1 MKGLYRAMS
10 SKSLNYIDKNTRILE
25 EYRDKCYVNNVLC
38 QRSSEY
44 YGRLKM
50 LISIP
55 LIVLSSIM
63 TVMNSAE
70 LNSSS
75 LDNNYMRVVKILNI
89 ILNSFTVLL
98 ISFNNTFKITEK
110 HNQFRLLSIKYI
122 KLCHVLEDN
131 LVYSI
136 HHISHQTIFELIVEY
151 DNLNETLEYNFPEHV
166 KRAVKKMYLN
176 KKTLPNILN
185 CETDFVHNTESIQHN
200 SLHKSNVHGNAR
212 PLTKH
217 FKKNHDFEAIVS
229 KNVSYDYGLEND
241 SFSQFNQKLG
251 ALSKDMSEIPDK
263 DSTDI
268 ELTSNNV
275 ESKELHD
282 KKNKEVVY
290 V

>member
-1 MKGLYRAMS
+1 MS
-10 SKSLNYIDKNTRILE
+10 SKSLNYIVKNTRILE

-44 YGRLKM
+44 YSGLKM

-98 ISFNNTFKITEK
+98 ISFNNTFKISEK

-136 HHISHQTIFELIVEY
+136 HQISHQTIFELIVEY

-200 SLHKSNVHGNAR
+200 SLHKSNVNGNAS

-217 FKKNHDFEAIVS
+217 FKKNHDFEA
-229 KNVSYDYGLEND
+229 YDYELEND
-241 SFSQFNQKLG
+241 SFSQFNKKLG